1 MHNYYNIYVFII
13 TKIQNT
19 LITSAIA
26 AGYATVKPIYIDDFI
41 TIRFYSN
48 PEIQLYSYNEIAPLD
63 T

>member
-26 AGYATVKPIYIDDFI
+26 AGYATIKSIYIDD
-41 TIRFYSN
+41 YV
-48 PEIQLYSYNEIAPLD
+48 IQLTLLNTNEIIHNDKVL
-63 T
+63 